1 MSSFVINKKS
11 YVRACGILA
20 GLAELKESR
29 FNEPVLRLWNYKL
42 NRPYNAEDFKQSA
55 AWLYHLNAVSVQ
67 KQYHDDQ
74 AAHDPES
81 YNADFAEY
89 MAKAKKA
96 YHDPDAAKLERI
108 VNELHHFFRSVL
120 YQVEDAECER
130 ALKGF
135 CYRLFFELQGV
146 TAKKSGFDPESWG
159 DFEIA
164 Y

>member
-1 MSSFVINKKS
+1 MSSFVINKQS
-11 YVRACGILA
+11 YVRACGIMA
-20 GLAELKESR
+20 GLADLKESR

-42 NRPYNAEDFKQSA
+42 HRPYNADDFYKTA

-67 KQYHDDQ
+67 KQYHDSE
-74 AAHDPES
+74 AAHDGEEYES
-81 YNADFAEY
+81 DFVAY
-89 MAKAKKA
+89 MSKAKRA
-96 YHDPDAAKLERI
+96 YFDPDSEALENI

-120 YQVEDAECER
+120 YQVEDAECDK